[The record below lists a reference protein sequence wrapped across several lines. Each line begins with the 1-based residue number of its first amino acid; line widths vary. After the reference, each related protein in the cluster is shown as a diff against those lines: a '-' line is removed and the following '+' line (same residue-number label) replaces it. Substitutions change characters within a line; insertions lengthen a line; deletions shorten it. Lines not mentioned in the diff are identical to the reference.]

1 VIAEGNE
8 TPGGEPGA
16 GEGRSRRSEGDL
28 LAERRAR
35 RAAESGEHSL
45 TLRAEAAEATVRTL
59 EAHVA
64 SLQQRMR
71 EAEEEHRRTSDAVE
85 AEQAP
90 HSAAGWRSPAPAAEE
105 IERELRRVSQR
116 EYAEQR
122 LRIEAEDRCVE
133 IERDG
138 RAEND
143 RLSLRLSTSER
154 EARALAARL
163 EIVQRELA
171 EAEQSAAA
179 ELADLRSAAGQ
190 RSEHA
195 LQARLAELERRIV
208 EVRGGLEVERGARLR
223 AERLLEEMRGSQR
236 TAVALLAELGE
247 VLARLK
253 RDTAEPEPEPAPARE
268 LAPPPESALAPDPLP
283 APVSAL
289 PAPGGEAPLA
299 RGAQTRPVLSGAA
312 AEARSGEMAEALVA
326 AVERLRA
333 RVEEQPEPA
342 HAPAAKAPSHKHSM
356 SLIAHWR
363 LASRRRREARKQRRE
378 R

>member
-8 TPGGEPGA
+8 TPGGESGA
-16 GEGRSRRSEGDL
+16 GEGRPRRSEGDL

-35 RAAESGEHSL
+35 RAAESGEHAL
-45 TLRAEAAEATVRTL
+45 MLRAEAAEATVRTL

-71 EAEEEHRRTSDAVE
+71 EAEEEHRRASEPVE
-85 AEQAP
+85 TEQASQP
-90 HSAAGWRSPAPAAEE
+90 TAAWRPPAPAAEE

-138 RAEND
+138 HAESD
-143 RLSLRLSTSER
+143 RLSQRLSASER

-163 EIVQRELA
+163 EIVQRELV

-179 ELADLRSAAGQ
+179 ELADLQSTATQ
-190 RSEHA
+190 RSEEA
-195 LQARLAELERRIV
+195 LQVRLAELERRIV
-208 EVRGGLEVERGARLR
+208 EVRGGLEAERAARLR
-223 AERLLEEMRGSQR
+223 AEHLLEEMRSSQR
-236 TAVALLAELGE
+236 TAVGLLAELGE
-247 VLARLK
+247 VLARL
-253 RDTAEPEPEPAPARE
+253 REDTIESAPVPGPTPVPVPAP
-268 LAPPPESALAPDPLP
+268 
-283 APVSAL
+283 PVVA
-289 PAPGGEAPLA
+289 GEASLA
-299 RGAQTRPVLSGAA
+299 RAAQARPVLSGAE
-312 AEARSGEMAEALVA
+312 AEAHSGEMAEALAA

-333 RVEEQPEPA
+333 RVEEQPEPS
-342 HAPAAKAPSHKHSM
+342 HAPAAKAPPHKHSM
-356 SLIAHWR
+356 SLITRWR
-363 LASRRRREARKQRRE
+363 LALRRRREARKQRRE